1 MSIAYLLVAI
11 GMGVLALAV
20 WALFWAVDSGQFE
33 NLESHAS
40 DAVEEEVVPGV
51 QNEAGVQNAPTGH
64 R

>member
-40 DAVEEEVVPGV
+40 DAVEEEAVPGEKSGESV
-51 QNEAGVQNAPTGH
+51 VK

>member
-40 DAVEEEVVPGV
+40 DAVEQEAVPGV
-51 QNEAGVQNAPTGH
+51 QNESGVQNASAS
-64 R
+64 RR